1 MDNSQK
7 SFDRNQYMPPAEKND
22 KQGASFSSA
31 PKVGVSDDFAG
42 GNGKK
47 PMKGYLMIGG
57 VVVLLVVIALFALA
71 RNPGMNSANQ
81 GGNNGNGT
89 KVVPTVDTAKP
100 ALAFGGATE
109 KHPIDETFTI
119 QLKADSQGADV
130 NGYDLLLPYDKS
142 SLEIVSV
149 KSLLPTFQ
157 IYQFD
162 RTSYYSIT
170 GIKLLSAKGATVF
183 NKEPILEFTLKGKK
197 KGVYSVEIM
206 PERGKE
212 MSKFVDKDVKIIKP
226 QFQPVIVEIQ

>member
-7 SFDRNQYMPPAEKND
+7 SFDRNQYMPPTEKND
-22 KQGASFSSA
+22 KQGASFTASN
-31 PKVGVSDDFAG
+31 VGVSDAFAG
-42 GNGKK
+42 GDGKK
-47 PMKGYLMIGG
+47 PMKGYMIIGG
-57 VVVLLVVIALFALA
+57 AVVLLVIIALFALT
-71 RNPGMNSANQ
+71 RGSGSANQ
-81 GGNNGNGT
+81 GANAANGKGT
-89 KVVPTVDTAKP
+89 MVVPTVDTTKP

-109 KHPIDETFTI
+109 KHAVDETFTV
-119 QLKADSQGADV
+119 QLKGDSQEADV
-130 NGYDLLLPYDKS
+130 NGYDLLIPYDKK

-149 KSLLPTFQ
+149 KSLLPEFQ

-183 NKEPILEFTLKGKK
+183 NKVPILEFTLKGKK
-197 KGVYSVEIM
+197 PGTYSFEIM

-212 MSKFVDKDVKIIKP
+212 VSKFVDKDVKIIKP